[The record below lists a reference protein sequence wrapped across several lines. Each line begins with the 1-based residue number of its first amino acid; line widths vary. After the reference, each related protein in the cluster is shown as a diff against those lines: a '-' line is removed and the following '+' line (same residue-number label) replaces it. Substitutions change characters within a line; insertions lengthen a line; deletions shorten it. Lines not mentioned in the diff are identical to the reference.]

1 MLSYPYEHTRRAAG
15 PGKERGFMERFLNEL
30 VERTRPRTGE
40 GRAAAYIPELKKQD
54 PSLLGVDL
62 LRPDGSHLSAG
73 DWDVPFTIQSII
85 KPVILLLALM
95 DNGIAG
101 VRRCIGVE
109 ATGRP
114 FDAINLSGET
124 LSPQHFNPMV
134 NMGAILL
141 CTQLR
146 GRDYGERFDRLL
158 ALTRKLAGSDAIAV
172 DEAVYRSEK
181 ATGSKNRALCYLLK
195 ANGLISDP
203 AEAVLDC
210 YFRACSIRVT
220 CRDLSRIAMVL
231 ASHGRSCPG
240 TGGAPLFP
248 EEYGRFV
255 NAILTTCGMY
265 DGSGDFAVRVGVP
278 AKSGVGGGIL
288 AVAPGRLGIG
298 IFGPA
303 LDERGNSV
311 AGTALLEELSA
322 RLGLSIF

>member
-1 MLSYPYEHTRRAAG
+1 
-15 PGKERGFMERFLNEL
+15 MERFLNEL

-40 GRAAAYIPELKKQD
+40 GRTAAYIPELKKQD

-240 TGGAPLFP
+240 PGRAPFPGGIRPVRQRHPHHLRDVRRVGGLRRPGGGPGQKRRGRRHPGSGPGAAGHRHLWPGAGRAGQQRGGDGSAGGAL
-248 EEYGRFV
+248 
-255 NAILTTCGMY
+255 
-265 DGSGDFAVRVGVP
+265 
-278 AKSGVGGGIL
+278 
-288 AVAPGRLGIG
+288 
-298 IFGPA
+298 GPA
-303 LDERGNSV
+303 GAEH
-311 AGTALLEELSA
+311 LLT
-322 RLGLSIF
+322 RP

>member
-1 MLSYPYEHTRRAAG
+1 
-15 PGKERGFMERFLNEL
+15 MERFLNEL
-30 VERTRPRTGE
+30 VERTRARTGE

-109 ATGRP
+109 ATG
-114 FDAINLSGET
+114 
-124 LSPQHFNPMV
+124 
-134 NMGAILL
+134 
-141 CTQLR
+141 
-146 GRDYGERFDRLL
+146 
-158 ALTRKLAGSDAIAV
+158 
-172 DEAVYRSEK
+172 
-181 ATGSKNRALCYLLK
+181 SKNRSLCYLLK

-240 TGGAPLFP
+240 AGGAPLFP